1 MNNTSV
7 QIAKN
12 LPKNKK
18 QSLGPQKVVKL
29 FHLPKYVVLKVCG
42 IFSVLVSGSSNK
54 DDVARDGV
62 QELMLK
68 LRQLFPCWHWK
79 NVLEC

>member
-1 MNNTSV
+1 V
-7 QIAKN
+7 E
-12 LPKNKK
+12 
-18 QSLGPQKVVKL
+18 
-29 FHLPKYVVLKVCG
+29 
-42 IFSVLVSGSSNK
+42 FSVLVSSSSNK

-68 LRQLFPCWHWK
+68 LLQFLSCWHWK